1 MCEKN
6 GFNTHFYEL
15 DARLGLGI
23 FQNIIMT
30 RCRLCFY
37 FSDFEFYGD
46 FLAMKVFE
54 IPISLSKHNL
64 ILMKYLENETF
75 LASFKQCEVLLN
87 RLCGVQP
94 VNQKIFLNQGYDITN
109 H

>member
-23 FQNIIMT
+23 FQNIIMKNIKI
-30 RCRLCFY
+30 Y
-37 FSDFEFYGD
+37 DFEFYGD
-46 FLAMKVFE
+46 FHAMKVFE

-75 LASFKQCEVLLN
+75 LANFKQCEVLLN
-87 RLCGVQP
+87 RLCGVR
-94 VNQKIFLNQGYDITN
+94 NLSIKKSF
-109 H
+109 

>member
-1 MCEKN
+1 
-6 GFNTHFYEL
+6 
-15 DARLGLGI
+15 
-23 FQNIIMT
+23 MT

-54 IPISLSKHNL
+54 IPISLSKLNL
-64 ILMKYLENETF
+64 ILMNYLENETF

-87 RLCGVQP
+87 RLCWGPQP

>member
-46 FLAMKVFE
+46 FLSMK
-54 IPISLSKHNL
+54 SL
-64 ILMKYLENETF
+64 
-75 LASFKQCEVLLN
+75 
-87 RLCGVQP
+87 
-94 VNQKIFLNQGYDITN
+94 
-109 H
+109 

>member
-1 MCEKN
+1 
-6 GFNTHFYEL
+6 
-15 DARLGLGI
+15 
-23 FQNIIMT
+23 MT

-37 FSDFEFYGD
+37 FSDFEFYVD
-46 FLAMKVFE
+46 FHAMKVFE

-87 RLCGVQP
+87 RLCWGPQP